1 MKSIIAVGIDVSK
14 EKLDVSFYDGK
25 NHIIKVYS
33 NKEDGIAKLINDA
46 EAIKKKVGQINKNQG
61 DKKQVDKNQED
72 KNREDKNHLYDC
84 ELHFIMEATGSYHT
98 KVLFELSNKDYTV
111 YLLNPLISKRYSEE
125 QLRRTTTDKVAS
137 KLLAEYAY
145 SSISSYLLGIQNER
159 YNILISSKFD
169 SREKDELDLKILL
182 KTLEGLKKTRTRILN
197 QIEALNQY
205 PKGYGIDASK
215 SLNNVLKEIDKEIKE
230 IENKISGIL
239 NNGEKRDLYER
250 LKTIP
255 GIGDRSASVIIAYF
269 GSFSTFE
276 SPKQVPCY
284 TGLTPLIKQSG
295 KSVGAK
301 EIYHISKIGSPYIRQ
316 VMYMAALS
324 AARYNKQCNIL
335 YNRLLNKG
343 KSKKLIYVAIS
354 CKLLRQAFGII
365 KNGTVYD
372 PDFGLILDEENK
384 RNNNKEGL
392 RCTASC

>member
-61 DKKQVDKNQED
+61 DKKQVDKN
-72 KNREDKNHLYDC
+72 HLYDC

-98 KVLFELSNKDYTV
+98 KALFELSNKNYTV

-205 PKGYGIDASK
+205 PKGFGIDADES
-215 SLNNVLKEIDKEIKE
+215 VLIM
-230 IENKISGIL
+230 S
-239 NNGEKRDLYER
+239 
-250 LKTIP
+250 
-255 GIGDRSASVIIAYF
+255 
-269 GSFSTFE
+269 
-276 SPKQVPCY
+276 
-284 TGLTPLIKQSG
+284 
-295 KSVGAK
+295 
-301 EIYHISKIGSPYIRQ
+301 
-316 VMYMAALS
+316 
-324 AARYNKQCNIL
+324 
-335 YNRLLNKG
+335 
-343 KSKKLIYVAIS
+343 
-354 CKLLRQAFGII
+354 
-365 KNGTVYD
+365 
-372 PDFGLILDEENK
+372 
-384 RNNNKEGL
+384 
-392 RCTASC
+392 